1 MYFLEYLCLKRYLII
16 IVGMLYVLLYGMVVR
31 FLFFIIS
38 FYIRTLKNIALYL
51 ILEDFF
57 LIKLIF

>member
-1 MYFLEYLCLKRYLII
+1 MI
-16 IVGMLYVLLYGMVVR
+16 IVGMLYVLLYGMVEVYVR
-31 FLFFIIS
+31 FLRSIFIIS